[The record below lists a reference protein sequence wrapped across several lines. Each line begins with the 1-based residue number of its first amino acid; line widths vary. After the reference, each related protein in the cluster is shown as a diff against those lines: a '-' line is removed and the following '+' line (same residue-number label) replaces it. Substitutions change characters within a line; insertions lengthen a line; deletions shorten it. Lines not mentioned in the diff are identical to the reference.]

1 MKKDTCCFTGHRK
14 IRTEDEETVRAKLR
28 EQILSLLDIGF
39 TTFLVGGAMGF
50 DMLAAE
56 VLLDLRENG
65 GKELRIISVLPF
77 PEWRAKWPQK
87 EAEREDHILEMSDE
101 VLFTADKD
109 DRKSYL
115 ARDRA
120 MVDRS
125 AYCIAYCSRKSG
137 GTAYTIRYALG
148 QGVTV
153 HNLADWDI
161 SQLLKTAEEKPLIFR

>member
-1 MKKDTCCFTGHRK
+1 
-14 IRTEDEETVRAKLR
+14 
-28 EQILSLLDIGF
+28 
-39 TTFLVGGAMGF
+39 
-50 DMLAAE
+50 
-56 VLLDLRENG
+56 
-65 GKELRIISVLPF
+65 
-77 PEWRAKWPQK
+77 
-87 EAEREDHILEMSDE
+87 MSDE
-101 VLFTADKD
+101 VLFTADMD